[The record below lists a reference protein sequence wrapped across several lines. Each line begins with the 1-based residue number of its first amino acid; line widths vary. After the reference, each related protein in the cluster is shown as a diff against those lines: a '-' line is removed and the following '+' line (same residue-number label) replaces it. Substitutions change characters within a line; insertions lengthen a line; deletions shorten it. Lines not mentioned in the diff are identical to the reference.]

1 MQEPNGLDP
10 AERELE
16 DALRTLSPA
25 SVRIDPVA
33 AAFAAGRQSV
43 RRQTQLWRS
52 IAAVVS
58 LIGAGVWFLPGRTN
72 DGDRFR
78 VSIAVASQPPT
89 AAPAQSLVMLQ
100 HTVRHQGVDALP
112 QTPIPTVRT
121 IRANDVL

>member
-1 MQEPNGLDP
+1 MQEPHGLDP

-25 SVRIDPVA
+25 SVRIEPVA
-33 AAFAAGRQSV
+33 AAFAAGRQSA

-52 IAAVVS
+52 IAAVAS
-58 LIGAGVWFLPGRTN
+58 LIGVGVLLLQGRTN
-72 DGDRFR
+72 DRDTFQQSA
-78 VSIAVASQPPT
+78 VVASQVAT

-112 QTPIPTVRT
+112 QTPIPVVRT
-121 IRANDVL
+121 IRVHDVL